1 LVARDLVVEGR
12 GIDWQNSHVT
22 CKAMAC
28 DSVSDVLKQL
38 LPMRQRQNMRCR
50 GRFLFFVW

>member
-1 LVARDLVVEGR
+1 VARDLVVEGR